1 MTQELQSTN
10 LLSLFDTTKAER
22 QEFIND
28 VLVKLDE
35 GNLDPLKVH
44 LQVKSMESIIEGLT
58 KSETYKSFVLDAA
71 QKHGSKTFEFGNASI
86 QIKEAGT
93 KYDYSQCGDVVY
105 DKMKAEANELNEKVK
120 AREKFLQTINGFITV
135 LDPETGQVL
144 CLYPPSKSSSTT
156 VSVTLK

>member
-22 QEFIND
+22 QTFIND

-35 GNLDPLKVH
+35 GIIDPLKVH

-71 QKHGSKTFEFGNASI
+71 QKHGSKSFEFGNASI

-93 KYDYSQCGDVVY
+93 KYDYSQCGDLVY
-105 DKMKAEANELNEKVK
+105 ERLEKEAAAINEKLK
-120 AREKFLQTINGFITV
+120 ARQKFLQTINGFISV
-135 LDPETGQVL
+135 LDEETGQVL
-144 CLYPPSKSSSTT
+144 CLYPPSKTSSTT

>member
-22 QEFIND
+22 QTFIND

-35 GNLDPLKVH
+35 GLIDPLKVH

-71 QKHGSKTFEFGNASI
+71 QKHGSKSFEFGNASI

-93 KYDYSQCGDVVY
+93 KYDYSQCGDTRY
-105 DKMKAEANELNEKVK
+105 LQLEKASEEAAESLK
-120 AREKFLQTINGFITV
+120 ARAKFLQSLVAPLTL
-135 LDPETGQVL
+135 LDEETGEAVT
-144 CLYPPSKSSSTT
+144 CYPPSKTSSTT

>member
-1 MTQELQSTN
+1 MTQELKSTN
-10 LLSLFDTTKAER
+10 LLSLFDTTKQER
-22 QEFIND
+22 QEFIDD
-28 VLVKLDE
+28 VLARLDE

-105 DKMKAEANELNEKVK
+105 AKLEKEAAEINEKLK
-120 AREKFLQTINGFITV
+120 ARQKFLQSITGFLPV
-135 LDPETGQVL
+135 LDEETGQIYN
-144 CLYPPSKSSSTT
+144 CYPPSKSSSTT

>member
-71 QKHGSKTFEFGNASI
+71 QKHGSRTFEFGNASI

-105 DKMKAEANELNEKVK
+105 AKLEKEAQESAEKLK
-120 AREKFLQTINGFITV
+120 ARQKFLQTISGFLPV
-135 LDPETGQVL
+135 LDEETGQIYN
-144 CLYPPSKSSSTT
+144 CYPPSKSSNTT